1 MLRQVREKRLADMV
15 ARGHDGKSHCNRE
28 IAFLSAAIQWARG
41 MYEEVDRNPIR
52 GLPSLKENERD
63 RYVTDSEYFNQLEVA
78 KEITDYLPVVMELTY
93 LFAARGIEVL
103 DLEIRH
109 TRVVN
114 EDGRRVVQ
122 VARRKGSQ
130 TTRIECNER
139 VDEAIEAAMALHK
152 KRKISGKYLVPGVR
166 GAKLIKSTLDDAM
179 GRLKKRMAELEMKST
194 WTRSEGQDEDESL
207 MYWTLHDLK
216 RKGISDSENKR
227 IGGHKSE
234 AMRQRYNVKNE
245 TFEAPSKPDLLPKL
259 LPKQNE
265 KSGE

>member
-1 MLRQVREKRLADMV
+1 MV
-15 ARGHDGKSHCNRE
+15 ARGCDGKSHCNRE
-28 IAFLSAAIQWARG
+28 IAYLSAAIQWARG

-52 GLPSLKENERD
+52 GLPALKENERD

-78 KEITDYLPVVMELTY
+78 IEITDYLPVVMELTY

-109 TRVVN
+109 TRVVS

-122 VARRKGSQ
+122 VARRKGSR
-130 TTRIECNER
+130 TTWIECNDR

-194 WTRSEGQDEDESL
+194 WTRSDGQDEDESL

-245 TFEAPSKPDLLPKL
+245 TFEAPSKTDLLPKL

-265 KSGE
+265 KGSE